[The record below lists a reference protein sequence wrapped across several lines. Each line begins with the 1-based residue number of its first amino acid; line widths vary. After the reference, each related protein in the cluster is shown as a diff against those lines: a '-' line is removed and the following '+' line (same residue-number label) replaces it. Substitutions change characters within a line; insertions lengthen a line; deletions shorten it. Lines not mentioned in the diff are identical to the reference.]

1 MLFKFKYSTWKPNHS
16 TLRTVIAELEAIHS
30 LALTHGLS
38 SVRADLGTINAF
50 LATNPKA
57 RAVRTALI
65 QHLHAH
71 RPELT
76 YLLEY
81 LPAVEP
87 RFRGPSTRERARL
100 HDGVTQ
106 VRQGQLGDC
115 WLVATLAACENVK
128 PGFVTSLIE
137 HSPHINSP
145 HTVHTVSVQLHSP
158 WPRTVAVTR
167 WVPRRHRAGDNRLD
181 ANNASLVEKAVSS
194 LVHSYVRI
202 QFNFAGT
209 ALWLLTGTWCPARPV
224 PSDLGVVREWLASGR
239 PVVASTL
246 VHRRGARRLPRED
259 NPDRWVGVMAGHVYV
274 VCEVLRCDE
283 DGRTDDDAPW
293 RVHVH
298 NPLGGAEGEPRRTD
312 LFLSAAQFKRAFLS
326 VNVGPVV

>member
-16 TLRTVIAELEAIHS
+16 TLRTVMAELEAIHS
-30 LALTHGLS
+30 LALTNGLPS
-38 SVRADLGTINAF
+38 ARADLGTLNAF

-57 RAVRTALI
+57 RVLRTALI
-65 QHLHAH
+65 QHLHTH
-71 RPELT
+71 KPELT
-76 YLLEY
+76 YLLEH

-87 RFRGPSTRERARL
+87 RFRGPAISEHAPL
-100 HDGVTQ
+100 NDGVTE

-128 PGFVTSLIE
+128 PGFTASLIE
-137 HSPHINSP
+137 PAPHTNTQ
-145 HTVHTVSVQLHSP
+145 HTVHTASVRLHSP

-167 WVPRRHRAGDNRLD
+167 WVPRRHRAGDNRLG
-181 ANNASLVEKAVSS
+181 ANNASLVEKAVAS
-194 LVHSYVRI
+194 LVQSYVRI

-224 PSDLGVVREWLASGR
+224 PRDLGVVRGWLDSGR

-246 VHRRGARRLPRED
+246 IHRRGALRLPRED

-274 VCEVLRCDE
+274 VRGVLRRDE
-283 DGRTDDDAPW
+283 DGHADADAPW

-298 NPLGGAEGEPRRTD
+298 NPLGGTEGEPRRTD
-312 LFLSAAQFKRAFLS
+312 LYLSAAQFRRAFLS
-326 VNVGPVV
+326 VNVGPVL